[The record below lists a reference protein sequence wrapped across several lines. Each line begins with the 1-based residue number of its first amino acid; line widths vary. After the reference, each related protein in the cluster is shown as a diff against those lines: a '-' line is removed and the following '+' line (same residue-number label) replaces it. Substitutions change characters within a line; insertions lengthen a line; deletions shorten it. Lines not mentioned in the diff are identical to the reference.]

1 MALPLWANDAEA
13 RHPSLASSAKAG
25 TGTMVKPWAAPLT
38 TTSGTPRCKPTS
50 DTTGAQGNQ
59 GATVKN
65 HRSKGLRFRALG
77 TMDRQLDQVD
87 AI

>member
-1 MALPLWANDAEA
+1 MPEA

-25 TGTMVKPWAAPLT
+25 TGSMVKPWAAPLS
-38 TTSGTPRCKPTS
+38 TTSGTPRCKTAS
-50 DTTGAQGNQ
+50 DTTSAQDNQ
-59 GATVKN
+59 GATVKD

-77 TMDRQLDQVD
+77 TMDRQLDQDD